1 MQCTNLNT
9 SDFTSEEKSSG
20 IHSKPAPG
28 SDSAL
33 KSGPGV
39 TVLQQLLAASKD
51 AEVLIACLFE
61 QHFITAAPLQQ
72 IWSRLAAAIDDA
84 QRTVEAGH
92 MDDPSAPSGRRFRQ
106 RRP

>member
-1 MQCTNLNT
+1 MHINARNHEG
-9 SDFTSEEKSSG
+9 EEKNIG
-20 IHSKPAPG
+20 IHVKNAPG
-28 SDSAL
+28 PDSAL
-33 KSGPGV
+33 RLRPDAS
-39 TVLQQLLAASKD
+39 VLKQLLAASKD

-72 IWSRLAAAIDDA
+72 IWGRLAAAIDDA
-84 QRTVEAGH
+84 QRTVEVGQ

>member
-1 MQCTNLNT
+1 MHINASNHEG
-9 SDFTSEEKSSG
+9 EEKNNG
-20 IHSKPAPG
+20 IHVKKAPG
-28 SDSAL
+28 PDSTLRL
-33 KSGPGV
+33 KPDTS
-39 TVLQQLLAASKD
+39 VLQQLLAASKD

-84 QRTVEAGH
+84 QRTVQAGH

>member
-1 MQCTNLNT
+1 MHINARNHEG
-9 SDFTSEEKSSG
+9 EEKNIG
-20 IHSKPAPG
+20 IHVKNAPG
-28 SDSAL
+28 PASAL
-33 KSGPGV
+33 RLRPDAS
-39 TVLQQLLAASKD
+39 VLQQLLAASKD